1 MILSGNIYREDKA
14 KTPIKMYTFINR
26 HTTRTNHTI
35 RGYSMCTQTLITQT
49 VIREAINIDQLVIN
63 HLCDQ
68 LRIINDNH

>member
-49 VIREAINIDQLVIN
+49 VVREAINID
-63 HLCDQ
+63 
-68 LRIINDNH
+68 